1 MKERLSVA
9 VLGEQELLQ
18 TGAVLQRVVDELYN
32 LDVVGQVQDGVLV
45 LVLGGEEA
53 RTLAVV
59 VVKQIPVRF

>member
-45 LVLGGEEA
+45 LVLGVEEA